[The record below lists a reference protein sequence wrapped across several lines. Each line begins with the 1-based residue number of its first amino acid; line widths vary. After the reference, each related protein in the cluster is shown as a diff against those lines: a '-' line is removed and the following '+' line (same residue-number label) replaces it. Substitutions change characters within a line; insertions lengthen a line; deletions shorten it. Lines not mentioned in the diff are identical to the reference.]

1 MQPLAL
7 RLGLDQ
13 LVLVRVRD
21 RVRVRLRPPPGKG
34 YLSICRV
41 TLLQPLYMSRLVG
54 GSRRSDRAGLRM
66 AREQAQACRA
76 SWRYGAGWGLA
87 VRLTGWRRTACG
99 MSTDMSGDKV
109 SAPRETS
116 CSRLAARSR
125 AIICISIRSCS
136 TDSCVLR
143 CFSLSSCSSL
153 CREMTEGVRLAGGAE
168 KSPLRSTIAHTELGC
183 GGGLSDRPH
192 LFAVDLFCDIF
203 SQAVWMDPCR
213 SHAPPASSQVGAR
226 TSRHTYVRT
235 YKVPKVQ

>member
-1 MQPLAL
+1 MASCCAIEASSFLEATRPLFLCCRLAACSCNRLHCAL
-7 RLGLDQ
+7 ASTSSSWLGLGIGF
-13 LVLVRVRD
+13 
-21 RVRVRLRPPPGKG
+21 RVRLRPPPGKG

-54 GSRRSDRAGLRM
+54 GSRWSDRAGLRM

-136 TDSCVLR
+136 TDSCVLL
-143 CFSLSSCSSL
+143 CFS
-153 CREMTEGVRLAGGAE
+153 
-168 KSPLRSTIAHTELGC
+168 RSN
-183 GGGLSDRPH
+183 
-192 LFAVDLFCDIF
+192 
-203 SQAVWMDPCR
+203 CR
-213 SHAPPASSQVGAR
+213 SR
-226 TSRHTYVRT
+226 
-235 YKVPKVQ
+235 